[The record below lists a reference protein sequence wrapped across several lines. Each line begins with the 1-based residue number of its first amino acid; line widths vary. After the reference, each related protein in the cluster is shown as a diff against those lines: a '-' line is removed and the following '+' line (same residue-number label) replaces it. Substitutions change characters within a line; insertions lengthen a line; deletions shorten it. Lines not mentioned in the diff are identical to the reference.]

1 MADASSTRD
10 ENVAPDKLNRMLRRS
25 WETVYQLTPDG
36 ETYTSPQCLNGTPV
50 QKITE
55 KCDYWNFGW
64 NSLDVYLAQEK
75 GEEESKEE
83 AYRRHKLDSSKGN
96 WHILKTHTDNI
107 SKHRRIRDIFGPDS
121 AYHPNQL
128 VSKHHLPYDGL
139 CQKELMYRMACKV
152 ADLRILRDKG
162 ELAMDPWDFFRWR
175 ISLKLQSCLDFSA
188 QSGRD
193 FVKTL
198 VYKLCE
204 DSGPYSTSK
213 KYEDPLLRQAIIRS
227 AGYQNRAAS
236 FGKIGEQK
244 KNEHKKTANGSKV
257 RPRIKVE
264 PPLSLSN
271 PEKAIARIKRRQ
283 KKEMQLPTYQ
293 GVNAYRARQAAKQ
306 ISQNSGSEP

>member
-1 MADASSTRD
+1 MANASSAG
-10 ENVAPDKLNRMLRRS
+10 EEHVAPDKFNRMLRRS
-25 WETVYQLTPDG
+25 WETVYRLSPGG

-55 KCDYWNFGW
+55 KCDYWQFGW

-75 GEEESKEE
+75 GEEESKEK
-83 AYRRHKLDSSKGN
+83 AYRRHKLNSNQGN

-121 AYHPNQL
+121 VYHPNQL

-139 CQKELMYRMACKV
+139 CQKELMYRMACKI

-204 DSGPYSTSK
+204 DSGPYIASK

-236 FGKIGEQK
+236 FRKIGEQK
-244 KNEHKKTANGSKV
+244 KSERKTVIDSKV
-257 RPRIKVE
+257 RPRTKVK
-264 PPLSLSN
+264 PLSSLSN
-271 PEKAIARIKRRQ
+271 LEKAIARIEKRQ
-283 KKEMQLPTYQ
+283 KKGLQPPIYQ
-293 GVNAYRARQAAKQ
+293 GVNAYRTQQALNQ
-306 ISQNSGSEP
+306 VSQNSGSKP